1 MSTTFA
7 DRGEITSLFERA
19 VSQSIQVDSELGVI
33 YGVRV
38 INQESANNRVYTREA
53 LGNAKP
59 FYEGCPVHFDHP
71 SSGANGPRE
80 TQSRVGWLEH
90 VREAGNGLA
99 ADLHVLKDHP
109 YGPMLLEAASR
120 RPELFSLSHNAEG
133 RIVKRD
139 GRNVVEEIT
148 RVRSVDVVTDGATT
162 RSLSESR
169 SIYTMM
175 TNAEFA
181 ERLFENDGGSF
192 DPPRTDPV
200 DRIPAAGDG
209 PKILDA
215 EMVLQRAKNIT
226 NAASEPGPMFRQLH
240 ELEEEWRGVSSVAGP
255 ELATAAES
263 VDSSYAFASAITENV
278 RGSRSPAGRDPAASF
293 AAAILG

>member
-7 DRGEITSLFERA
+7 DRGEITRLFERA
-19 VSQSIQVDSELGVI
+19 VSSSIRVDVEAGIVF
-33 YGVRV
+33 GVRV

-59 FYEGCPVHFDHP
+59 FYEGVPVHFDHP
-71 SSGANGPRE
+71 SGGANGPRE

-99 ADLHVLKDHP
+99 ADLHVLKEHP

-169 SIYTMM
+169 SFYAMM

-181 ERLFENDGGSF
+181 ERLRENDGSF
-192 DPPRTDPV
+192 APSADPV
-200 DRIPAAGDG
+200 DQFPAADDK
-209 PKILDA
+209 PKPVDFVEIRRKAQAILD
-215 EMVLQRAKNIT
+215 T
-226 NAASEPGPMFRQLH
+226 ASNPGDMFRRLR
-240 ELEEEWRGVSSVAGP
+240 ELEEETAGAANS
-255 ELATAAES
+255 ELALAAES
-263 VDSSYAFASAITENV
+263 VDPYVFAASITEDARGV
-278 RGSRSPAGRDPAASF
+278 RRPSGSDPSAAF
-293 AAAILG
+293 AAALFD